1 MLYRVILAGVTQISL
16 HCKTLVSPAAYGSVQ
31 EVYLY
36 VFKNKC
42 NSSGIATFLLGSPFS
57 LSDVMVLLR
66 GEISSSAMLGPSFCF
81 KKPHGFLKGVTI
93 FYRSP
98 VNVYLR

>member
-1 MLYRVILAGVTQISL
+1 MLYRVILTGVTQISL
-16 HCKTLVSPAAYGSVQ
+16 HCKTLVTPAAYGSVQ
-31 EVYLY
+31 VYLY

-57 LSDVMVLLR
+57 LGDVVVLL
-66 GEISSSAMLGPSFCF
+66 GGKISSSAMLGPSFCF
-81 KKPHGFLKGVTI
+81 KKPHGFLKGVTV